1 MTITEFIQNHV
12 PFLKGLTEE
21 QAKALAG
28 AVEQR
33 TYKSGQ
39 TVIFK
44 GVTVDG
50 LHVIAT
56 GKVSVYIRPDKN
68 KEWVKVAE
76 LGPGDIFGERSIVEF
91 TTATA
96 TIKGAAP
103 ETLIFVIPQGAFV
116 QLLEKDAGLK
126 ARVYTLIESRAPKP
140 KEQPKPAA
148 AAAPAAA
155 PAAQAPAP
163 APAPAKPAGS

>member
-1 MTITEFIQNHV
+1 MTITEFIVNHV

-21 QAKALAG
+21 QAKVLAA

-33 TYKSGQ
+33 TFKSGQ

-50 LHVIAT
+50 LHVVAT
-56 GKVSVYIRPDKN
+56 GKVAVFVRPDRN

-96 TIKGAAP
+96 TIKGSAP

-116 QLLEKDAGLK
+116 SLLDSDPGLK
-126 ARVYTLIESRAPKP
+126 ARVLTLIESRAPKP
-140 KEQPKPAA
+140 AAKPG
-148 AAAPAAA
+148 AAAPAA
-155 PAAQAPAP
+155 PAP
-163 APAPAKPAGS
+163 VKPAGT